1 MNSLYEKYKDDPSM
15 LVAIADSEGDIRLL
29 EDIFL
34 YKKKL
39 AFSYITPLER
49 WNWLHKCN
57 LNSYAPAPL
66 SVVEFYIKNGVEVNA
81 QDMYGMTPLHYAMR
95 SKNVDAA
102 IALLNAGADP
112 NIPNQD
118 NLIPLSMIGYLPDR
132 LDVLELMLEKGANVH
147 FLVNENESILES
159 YKPTPSEPH
168 LNLIYELMMKYS

>member
-1 MNSLYEKYKDDPSM
+1 MNELYEKYKDEPSM
-15 LVAIADSEGDIRLL
+15 LVAIADGEGNIGVL

-34 YKKKL
+34 YKKQL
-39 AFSYITPLER
+39 AFSYVTPLER
-49 WNWLHKCN
+49 WNWLHQCN

-66 SVVEFYIKNGVEVNA
+66 SVIEFYIQNGVEINA
-81 QDMYGMTPLHYAMR
+81 QDCYGMTPLHYAMR
-95 SKNVDAA
+95 AKNDAA

-147 FLVNENESILES
+147 FLVNKNETILES
-159 YKPTPSEPH
+159 YKPTEMEP
-168 LNLIYELMMKYS
+168 NLAPIYELMLKYA